1 MFNDD
6 RILATHTGSL
16 PRPDELTAMVY
27 DQIDGRP
34 VNDAVLRSSIDDAV
48 AAAVA
53 RQREAGIDI
62 VSDGEMAKPGFMNY
76 AASRL
81 TGFSGAAD
89 PFSLLDMD
97 DAPELLI
104 AQYGGEAGAH
114 IRLPLCTGPVTYSGH
129 DAVAA
134 DIARFAP
141 VLGASGAAAGFLP
154 AISPGCVA
162 LFTPDEHYGDYET
175 YLFAIADAMREEY
188 RAIVDA
194 GLLLQIDSPDVP
206 GGKHFSTW
214 STYVRDHG
222 YEAHLELHL
231 AALARALDGI
241 PAEKVRLHMCWGNYA
256 GPHLMDVA
264 LEEVLVP
271 ALKTAPVGAISF
283 EGANPAHEHEWEL
296 FERIE
301 LPEHMVI
308 SPGVID
314 TKTNVVERPE
324 LVAQR
329 IERYANLVGRERV
342 QPSTDCGF
350 GTFVGF
356 GPVLPKVSWLKL
368 AALGAGAQLASERLW
383 P

>member
-6 RILATHTGSL
+6 RILTTHTGSL
-16 PRPDELTAMVY
+16 PRPDDLTAMVY
-27 DQIDGRP
+27 DQIDGKP
-34 VNDAVLRSSIDDAV
+34 VDAEALGARIDKAVADAV
-48 AAAVA
+48 AQ
-53 RQREAGIDI
+53 QREAGIDI

-76 AASRL
+76 AANRL

-89 PFSLLDMD
+89 PFALLDMD
-97 DAPELLI
+97 DAPELLV

-114 IRLPLCTGPVTYSGH
+114 IRLPTCTGDVAYAGH

-134 DIARFAP
+134 DIARFTA
-141 VLGASGAAAGFLP
+141 VLGDSGAAAGFLP

-162 LFTPDEHYGDYET
+162 LFTPDEYYGDYET
-175 YLFAIADAMREEY
+175 YLFAVADAMREEY
-188 RAIVDA
+188 KAIVDA
-194 GLLLQIDSPDVP
+194 GLMLQIDSPDVP

-214 STYVRDHG
+214 CTYVKDKG
-222 YEAHLELHL
+222 YAAYVELHL
-231 AALARALDGI
+231 AALTRALDGL
-241 PAEKVRLHMCWGNYA
+241 PADRVRLHMCWGNYA

-271 ALKTAPVGAISF
+271 ALKAPVGSISF

-296 FERIE
+296 FERIT
-301 LPEHMVI
+301 LPDDKVI

-329 IERYANLVGRERV
+329 IERYAGLVGKERV

-368 AALGAGAQLASERLW
+368 NALGAGAELASQRLW
-383 P
+383 

>member
-1 MFNDD
+1 VFNDD
-6 RILATHTGSL
+6 RVLTTHTGSL
-16 PRPDELTAMVY
+16 PRPDELTSMVY
-27 DQIDGRP
+27 DQVDGKP
-34 VNDAVLRSSIDDAV
+34 VDADALRSMVDEAV
-48 AAAVA
+48 ATAVT
-53 RQREAGIDI
+53 RQREVGIDI

-76 AASRL
+76 QASRL
-81 TGFSGAAD
+81 TGFSGEAD
-89 PFSLLDMD
+89 PFGLLDMD
-97 DAPELLI
+97 AAPELLV

-114 IRLPLCTGPVTYSGH
+114 IKIPKCTGPIAYVGQE
-129 DAVAA
+129 AVQA
-134 DIARFAP
+134 DITRFRGA
-141 VLGASGAAAGFLP
+141 LAASGAAAGFLP

-194 GLLLQIDSPDVP
+194 GLMLQIDSPDVP

-222 YEAHLELHL
+222 YAAHVDLHL
-231 AALARALDGI
+231 SALARALEGI
-241 PAEKVRLHMCWGNYA
+241 PADRVRLHMCWGNYA

-264 LEEVLVP
+264 LDEVLVP
-271 ALKTAPVGAISF
+271 ALRLPVGSISF
-283 EGANPAHEHEWEL
+283 EGANPAHEHEWQL
-296 FERIE
+296 FERIQ
-301 LPEHMVI
+301 LPDDKVI

-324 LVAQR
+324 LVCQR
-329 IERYANLVGRERV
+329 IERYAGLVGRERV

-356 GPVLPKVSWLKL
+356 GPVLPAVSWLKL
-368 AALGAGAQLASERLW
+368 EALAAGARLASERLW
-383 P
+383 